1 MRAGE
6 WNEGGHMKARTGLT
20 LASAVLFGLG
30 FIAPSAN
37 AASRDTIDF
46 TDHRVGF
53 TGSWVTTDLE
63 QCPTAVATDLRGKF
77 VETRPEHAVFVGLR
91 DFRCADGSGFVVRL
105 TANIGVGPGSLGS
118 WSIVDSYGALEG
130 MRGSGKLVGTFFD
143 SDGDDEPDG
152 IDDHY
157 TGMITLTDQ

>member
-1 MRAGE
+1 MR
-6 WNEGGHMKARTGLT
+6 ARTGLT

-30 FIAPSAN
+30 FVASSAN
-37 AASRDTIDF
+37 AATRDTIDF
-46 TDHRVGF
+46 TDHKVGF
-53 TGSWVTTDLE
+53 TGSSVTTDLE
-63 QCPTAVATDLRGKF
+63 QCPTAVAVDLRGKF
-77 VETRPEHAVFVGLR
+77 VETRPEHAVFIGVR
-91 DFRCADGSGFVVRL
+91 DFQCADGSGFVVRL

-130 MRGSGKLVGTFFD
+130 MRGSGKLVGTLFD

-157 TGMITLTDQ
+157 IGVVTLTGP

>member
-1 MRAGE
+1 MKGRA
-6 WNEGGHMKARTGLT
+6 RLT
-20 LASAVLFGLG
+20 LASAALVGLG
-30 FIAPSAN
+30 LLASPASA
-37 AASRDTIDF
+37 ATRDTIEF

-53 TGSWVTTDLE
+53 TGSSVTTDLE
-63 QCPTAVATDLRGKF
+63 ECPTAVAVDLRGKF
-77 VETRPEHAVFVGLR
+77 VETRPEHGVFIGIR
-91 DFRCADGSGFVVRL
+91 DFRCGDGSGFVVRL

-157 TGMITLTDQ
+157 TGMVTLTGQ